1 MVHKLIQGGPR
12 LRVRR
17 ATLRFEE
24 KLRAAKRGT
33 PLQLKDSFA
42 VLTDL
47 NFAARLTQ
55 VLILGQF
62 FNFLFVCLRLK
73 VQIFC

>member
-1 MVHKLIQGGPR
+1 MVQDCEYEGPHYG
-12 LRVRR
+12 LR
-17 ATLRFEE
+17 
-24 KLRAAKRGT
+24 KNLRAAKRGT

-42 VLTDL
+42 VLNDL

-55 VLILGQF
+55 VLISGQF

-73 VQIFC
+73 VEIFC

>member
-1 MVHKLIQGGPR
+1 MVQDCEYEGPHNG
-12 LRVRR
+12 LR
-17 ATLRFEE
+17 
-24 KLRAAKRGT
+24 KNLRAAKRGT

-42 VLTDL
+42 VLIDL

-62 FNFLFVCLRLK
+62 LNFLFVCLQLK
-73 VQIFC
+73 VEIFC